1 MRRHIVHGL
10 LVCSILIGLA
20 HADAGQSPS
29 LTVWA
34 VDPLIKVFRDAV
46 PQAGTE
52 ALAEVARGEH
62 ASLQVVALCP
72 LNLQQLRAEATPLR
86 HANKADAQLTPRAPR
101 FVGYVPIIEGT
112 PEPSADRVRVPPG
125 LFPDPLLEEESVDV
139 AAGQAQPIWVT
150 VTVPVDATPG
160 RYEGRLQIT
169 ATAAGQP
176 VTASFPLSVQVYN
189 VVVERSRLW
198 NTNWFWFECMTRY
211 LEIQP
216 EEYSEEWWALL
227 RRYARN
233 IAEHRQNMILISPL
247 ERSRF
252 YIDEQGRLAVDFSR
266 FDKIVELFIEEGVI
280 GLIEGGFLALRKGPW
295 TGPFEMITYKIENG
309 EVVSGKAAPGTP
321 EADEFCGWFLPKLV
335 AHLRE
340 KGWLNIYFQHIA
352 DEPLDHNAKSF
363 RETIAYVKKYAPEL
377 RTGDAT
383 QAKDTTGL
391 DVWIPMLDWLHKH
404 YAFYRKQQ
412 REAGIELWY
421 YTCGVLHG
429 DYSGRFLEQ
438 PLLTPRLAYWIC
450 FRYELTGYLH
460 WGYNFW
466 MDTHHPYRDLTWSL
480 GSGIFVPAGDAWIV
494 YPGKDGPI
502 DSIRWEAVRDGIVD
516 HELLAQLAERDPETA
531 MNLAK
536 KHILDFNRYD
546 TDVATFRATRDEILE
561 RLSRIVAT
569 GGS

>member
-10 LVCSILIGLA
+10 LVCFLLLSTA
-20 HADAGQSPS
+20 HGETG

-34 VDPLIKVFRDAV
+34 VDPLVKVFRDAV

-52 ALAEVARGEH
+52 ATAEVARGEH
-62 ASLQVVALCP
+62 VSLQVVVLCP
-72 LNLQQLRAEATPLR
+72 LNMQQLRAEVTPLR
-86 HANKADAQLTPRAPR
+86 LAGNTDAQLTPRAPR

-125 LFPDPLLEEESVDV
+125 LFPDPLLETESIDV

-150 VTVPVDATPG
+150 VPVPIDAPSG
-160 RYEGRLQIT
+160 RYEGRLKIT
-169 ATAAGQP
+169 ATAGGQT
-176 VTASFPLSVQVYN
+176 VTAVFPLSVQVYN
-189 VVVERSRLW
+189 VVFKRARLW
-198 NTNWFWFECMTRY
+198 NTNWFFFECMTRY
-211 LEIQP
+211 LGIRP
-216 EEYSEEWWALL
+216 EAYSEEWWALL

-233 IAEHRQNMILISPL
+233 MADHRQNMILISPL
-247 ERSRF
+247 EQSRF
-252 YIDEQGRLAVDFSR
+252 YIDPQGKLAVDFSR
-266 FDKIVELFIEEGVI
+266 FDRIVDIFIEEGVI
-280 GLIEGGFLALRKGPW
+280 GLIEGGFLAVRKGPW
-295 TGPFEMITYKIENG
+295 TGPFVMMTYKIENG
-309 EVVSGKAAPGTP
+309 EVVSGKAAPGSP
-321 EADEFCGWFLPKLV
+321 EADQFCSWFLPKLV
-335 AHLRE
+335 AHLRD
-340 KGWLNIYFQHIA
+340 KGWLDIYLQHIA
-352 DEPLDHNAKSF
+352 DEPLDHNAESF
-363 RETIAYVKKYAPEL
+363 REAVAYVKKYAPEL

-412 REAGIELWY
+412 QAGNELWY

-429 DYSGRFLEQ
+429 DYSNRFLEQ

-450 FRYELTGYLH
+450 FRYELTGFLH
-460 WGYNFW
+460 WGYNYW
-466 MDTHHPYRDLTWSL
+466 MDTHHPYRDMTWSL

-516 HELLAQLAERDPETA
+516 HELLAQLAERDPVAA

-536 KHILDFNRYD
+536 KHILDFNRYN
-546 TDVATFRATRDEILE
+546 TDVKIFRTTRREILE
-561 RLSRIVAT
+561 LLSRVVPT